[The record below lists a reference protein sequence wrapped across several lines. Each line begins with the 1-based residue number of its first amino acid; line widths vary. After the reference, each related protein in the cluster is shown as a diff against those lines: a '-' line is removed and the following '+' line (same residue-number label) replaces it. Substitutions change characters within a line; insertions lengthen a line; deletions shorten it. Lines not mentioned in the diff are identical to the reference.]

1 MIIQRPWATLLAC
14 AFLFFGCGGDN
25 GKGGGLKGTIYY
37 QDIEDGSV
45 YKMTLGDANITRL
58 FAGSYPTRAADG
70 SFIYEANGDL
80 VESKDG
86 VQLRTIIPGNFD
98 AAKKYDDSFTFPAL
112 SPDGTLIAY
121 NTLDDLVYICR
132 RDNGQIVSH
141 FTETPPGGGLVG
153 WERPS
158 WTPDNRIVVA
168 GNLGTPGLYISD
180 AGWTTLTRFDPGINQ
195 PFDAKVSPKGGVV
208 AFEENNDIY
217 TLNLDGTG
225 LKQLTASNDEEK
237 MPTWST
243 DGSAV
248 AAFSGL
254 DLVTVNADGSNVKT
268 LSMGD
273 PNVFFNFNTDQAFDW
288 TN

>member
-1 MIIQRPWATLLAC
+1 MHIKLSLATILGL
-14 AFLFFGCGGDN
+14 FLCGCGGDN
-25 GKGGGLKGTIYY
+25 GGGGGLNGTIYY
-37 QDIEDGSV
+37 QDVEDGSV
-45 YKMTLGDANITRL
+45 YKMTLSDAKMTRL
-58 FAGSYPTRAADG
+58 FAGSYPTRTPEG
-70 SFIYEANGDL
+70 SFIYEANGNL
-80 VESKDG
+80 VESSDG
-86 VQLRTIIPGNFD
+86 VQLRTIIAGNFD
-98 AAKKYDDSFTFPAL
+98 QPKFNNSFTFPSL

-141 FTETPPGGGLVG
+141 FTENPPGAGLVG
-153 WERPS
+153 WERPT

-180 AGWTTLTRFDPGINQ
+180 AGWNTLTRFDPNINN
-195 PFDAKVSPKGGVV
+195 PADAKVSSKGVV
-208 AFEENNDIY
+208 AFEANNDIY

-225 LKQLTASNDEEK
+225 LKQLTSTNKEEK
-237 MPTWST
+237 MPTWNA

-248 AAFSGL
+248 AAFSQL
-254 DLVTVNADGSNVKT
+254 DLLVVNADGTNVQT

-273 PNVFFNFNTDQAFDW
+273 PNTFFNFNTDEAFDW

>member
-1 MIIQRPWATLLAC
+1 MNINLRCSTFLASALL
-14 AFLFFGCGGDN
+14 LFGCGGGN
-25 GKGGGLKGTIYY
+25 GGGGGGLKGTIYY

-45 YKMTLGDANITRL
+45 YKMTLADAKMTRL
-58 FAGSYPTRAADG
+58 FAGSYPTRTPEG

-80 VESKDG
+80 VESSDG
-86 VQLRTIIPGNFD
+86 IQLRTIIPGNFD
-98 AAKKYDDSFTFPAL
+98 QARFDNSFTFPSL

-121 NTLDDLVYICR
+121 NTLDNLVYVCR

-141 FTETPPGGGLVG
+141 FTENPPGGGLVG

-168 GNLGTPGLYISD
+168 GNLGTPGIYVSD
-180 AGWTTLTRFDPGINQ
+180 AGWTTLTRFDPMLNQ

-208 AFEENNDIY
+208 AFEVNNDIY

-225 LKQLTASNDEEK
+225 LKQLTTTNDEEK
-237 MPTWST
+237 MPTWSP

-254 DLVTVNADGSNVKT
+254 DSATVKPDGTNVQT